1 MYVPIAYKLS
11 FFNRGAKMATNEP
24 KYQRVKEHIIE
35 YIISNNLK
43 YNDPIK
49 SEIELMKE
57 FNVSRHTIRKSIGD
71 LVNEGWLYKH
81 QGRGTFVANTKPKAP
96 GKGKLIGVITTYI
109 KDYIFPEIISGIED
123 ILSEQGYSILLGN
136 TNNDIEKE
144 RAILKNMLKHNLSGL
159 IVEPTKSI
167 FPNHNQDLFL
177 RLQSQGVPILF
188 IHATYQNVN
197 ASYVIEDDQK
207 AGYLAT
213 KCLIENG
220 HERIAGIFKQD
231 DMQGHGRYSGYL
243 QALREASLD
252 PVEGDVLW
260 YTTENKEQLM
270 DVHNINAIERL
281 IDGCSALVCYN
292 DQISIGVIQLLNQMG
307 KTVPEDMSLVSFD
320 NSDMANKGAVK
331 LTTIAHPKAILGET
345 AAKHMLKLIQKEET
359 MIHDIIEP
367 ELIQKNSVL
376 PFKK

>member
-1 MYVPIAYKLS
+1 
-11 FFNRGAKMATNEP
+11 MATNEP
-24 KYQRVKEHIIE
+24 KYQRVKEHIVD
-35 YIISNNLK
+35 YILNNNLK

-57 FNVSRHTIRKSIGD
+57 FDVSRHTIRKAIGD

-81 QGRGTFVANTKPKAP
+81 QGRGTFVANTEPKSP

-109 KDYIFPEIISGIED
+109 KDYIFPEIISGIEGV
-123 ILSEQGYSILLGN
+123 LSEQGYSIILGN
-136 TNNDIEKE
+136 TNNNIEKE
-144 RAILKNMLKHNLSGL
+144 REILKNMLKHHLSGL

-213 KCLIENG
+213 KHLIENG
-220 HERIAGIFKQD
+220 HRRIAGIFKQD

-243 QALREASLD
+243 QALREAGLD
-252 PVEGDVLW
+252 LGEGDVLW
-260 YTTENKEQLM
+260 YTTENKNQVM
-270 DVHNINAIERL
+270 DKKNYKTLEELVA
-281 IDGCSALVCYN
+281 GCSGLVCYN
-292 DQISIGVIQLLNQMG
+292 DQISMGVIQQLAQLG
-307 KTVPEDMSLVSFD
+307 KTVPKNLSLVSFD
-320 NSDMANKGAVK
+320 NSDIANKGEVK
-331 LTTIAHPKAILGET
+331 LTTIAHPKGMLGEK
-345 AAKHMLKLIQKEET
+345 AGLHMLSLIQK
-359 MIHDIIEP
+359 
-367 ELIQKNSVL
+367 
-376 PFKK
+376 KKQ